1 MAGTDRRYDVPL
13 GPTPVVVLVR
23 PQMGENVGTAA
34 RAMLNFGLT
43 ELRLVDPLCGWPN
56 AKAVNAA
63 SGASAVLNDLAI
75 FPTTAAAV
83 ADLHRVFATTARPRD
98 MTIEVLTAKAAAA
111 DMRRQVAQGER
122 VGVLFGPERT
132 GLENEDVALA
142 DAVLT
147 VPLNPG
153 FSSLNLAQAVLLVAY
168 EWFEQGDL
176 TPARLEPGA
185 SDLAPATKGEVQALL
200 DHIVGEL
207 EGTAFFR
214 SDDRRAKRIEEL
226 TLLFQRRALRTVE
239 VQTLRG
245 MVKGLTQERRPP
257 RARR

>member
-1 MAGTDRRYDVPL
+1 MAGTDRRRPGSS
-13 GPTPVVVLVR
+13 GPVPVVVLVR

-43 ELRLVDPLCGWPN
+43 ELRLVAPVCGWPN

-63 SGASAVLNDLAI
+63 SGASTVLNDLTI
-75 FPTTAAAV
+75 HPSTAEAV
-83 ADLHRVFATTARPRD
+83 RDLHRVYATTARPRD
-98 MTIEVLTAKAAAA
+98 MSIDVVSAESAAVA
-111 DMRRQVAQGER
+111 MRRQIGAGER

-142 DAVLT
+142 DAVIT

-153 FSSLNLAQAVLLVAY
+153 FSSLNLAQAVMLVAY
-168 EWFEQGDL
+168 EWHKAGGPPPPPAP
-176 TPARLEPGA
+176 TP
-185 SDLAPATKGEVQALL
+185 LAPATKGEVEGLIG
-200 DHIVGEL
+200 HIVEEL
-207 EGTAFFR
+207 DGTAFFR

-226 TLLFQRRALRTVE
+226 RLLFERCALRSVE

-257 RARR
+257 RQRR

>member
-1 MAGTDRRYDVPL
+1 MAGTDRRFDVPA
-13 GPTPVVVLVR
+13 GPMPVVVLVR

-63 SGASAVLNDLAI
+63 SGASVVLNQLEI
-75 FPTTAAAV
+75 FETTAAAV
-83 ADLHRVFATTARPRD
+83 ADLHRVYATTARPRD
-98 MTIEVLTAKAAAA
+98 MTIEVLTAEAAAC
-111 DMRRQVAQGER
+111 DMRRQLGAGQR

-132 GLENEDVALA
+132 GLENDDIALA

-153 FSSLNLAQAVLLVAY
+153 FSSLNLAQAVVLVAY
-168 EWFEQGDL
+168 EWFKGGDG
-176 TPARLEPGA
+176 TPPRIEPGA
-185 SDLAPATKGEVQALL
+185 DALAPATKGEVEALL
-200 DHIVGEL
+200 NHVVTEL

-214 SDDRRAKRIEEL
+214 SEDRRAKRIEEL
-226 TLLFQRRALRTVE
+226 RLLLERRQLRSVE

-257 RARR
+257 RSRG